1 MAEKKKIKIKTKH
14 HIYGRTQNCAGI
26 SALASLKAASATD
39 LQIAVVLQVLS
50 HTENKWG
57 GMEMKPHA
65 PANLVPASVVFGPH
79 RRCLGGGFT
88 LLRG

>member
-1 MAEKKKIKIKTKH
+1 MAENKKIKIKTKH

-50 HTENKWG
+50 HIENKRGWDG
-57 GMEMKPHA
+57 DEATRTSKPSTC
-65 PANLVPASVVFGPH
+65 LYSVWSP
-79 RRCLGGGFT
+79 
-88 LLRG
+88 